1 MRKKIKDE
9 GEARR
14 VFGETLLLLRR
25 GGMLTEEEKLRFD
38 FAQILLDEIRRR
50 KKKLAETKLPT
61 MAE

>member
-25 GGMLTEEEKLRFD
+25 GGTLTEEEKLRFD
-38 FAQILLDEIRRR
+38 FAEILLDEIRKR
-50 KKKLAETKLPT
+50 KKNLRRL
-61 MAE
+61 